1 MITKSATL
9 IWMIAAAILGYLT
22 FILPAIAQSD
32 KESDAGLDELI
43 EQYEVYH
50 TFFTDLKKVGS
61 AGDKNAVARDD
72 CYPITVSVVGTN
84 VKRKSGKDFVT
95 HYDHIF
101 SEKTVSVIERQT
113 YAAIFAN
120 GQGIMIGDGE
130 SWIDGICLD
139 HDCTKQAVK
148 IVTINSNI

>member
-1 MITKSATL
+1 VITSICCL
-9 IWMIAAAILGYLT
+9 VIGLFPGISLGLPT
-22 FILPAIAQSD
+22 FRVSSQD
-32 KESDAGLDELI
+32 GRHRGDT
-43 EQYEVYH
+43 

-72 CYPITVSVVGTN
+72 CYPITVSVGGTN

-101 SEKTVSVIERQT
+101 SEKTVSVIEKQT

-130 SWIDGICLD
+130 SWNDGICLD
-139 HDCTKQAVK
+139 HDCTTQAVK